1 MVSSSASKTAK
12 DFYMPDSI
20 RTIGE
25 IMGIGKILIGLIFVI
40 IGIWVVMPASW
51 GGYGLWGALWTVVKG
66 IVPLLLIFIGLILV
80 WIEAEELK
88 IAKPKKKRR
97 R

>member
-1 MVSSSASKTAK
+1 MLEKTAK

-20 RTIGE
+20 RTVGE
-25 IMGIGKILIGLIFVI
+25 TMGIGKILIGLIFVI
-40 IGIWVVMPASW
+40 IGIWAVMPEPW
-51 GGYGLWGALWTVVKG
+51 GYGLIDHLIRLLAG